1 MNIHEYQAKALL
13 RDYGIHAPAG
23 AVARSAAEAEAAA
36 QKLGGEGWVVKA
48 QIHAGGR
55 GKAGGVRLVKSLPE
69 VRAAAEELLGTRLVT
84 YQTGTEGKPV
94 RQVYVEQACPVA
106 RELYLAALVDRSL
119 GRVAIIASDAGGEDI
134 EQTAEATPDKIL
146 KLVIDPTEGLSEE
159 NAADLAAKLGLKG
172 TSAAAATSFIAGIYR
187 AFLEK
192 DAALIEINPMGVT
205 ADGDLLALDVKMSFD
220 GNALYRHPE
229 LESLRDEDEVDPSE
243 LEADRYEINYVKLD
257 GNIGCLV
264 NGAGLAMAT
273 LDLIKDRG
281 GAPADFMDIRPAANR
296 EQVAMGVSMLLRN
309 PKVKAIL
316 VNVYGGGILRCDT
329 IGEGIA
335 LAVAKDGLTVPLI
348 VRAAGTNMEI
358 CKKTLIAQGVP
369 VTFARDMAEAADLAV
384 RVVKQEA
391 A

>member
-13 RDYGIHAPAG
+13 KDYGIRAPSG
-23 AVARSAAEAEAAA
+23 AVARSAAEAESAA
-36 QKLGGEGWVVKA
+36 KELGGEGWVVKA

-55 GKAGGVRLVKSLPE
+55 GKAGGVRLVKRPHE

-84 YQTGTEGKPV
+84 YQTGAEGKAV

-134 EQTAEATPDKIL
+134 EQTAAATPDKIL
-146 KLVIDPTEGLSEE
+146 KIVVDPVEGLSEAE
-159 NAADLAAKLGLKG
+159 AAELAAKLGLKG
-172 TSAAAATSFIAGIYR
+172 ASATAASSFIAGIYQ
-187 AFLEK
+187 AFIEK
-192 DAALIEINPMGVT
+192 DASLIEINPMGVT
-205 ADGDLLALDVKMSFD
+205 ADGELLALDVKMSFD

-229 LESLRDEDEVDPSE
+229 LETLRDEDEVDPSE

-281 GAPADFMDIRPAANR
+281 GAPADFMDVRPAANR

-335 LAVAKDGLTVPLI
+335 LAVAKDGLNVPLI

-369 VTFARDMAEAADLAV
+369 VTFARDMAEAADLTV
-384 RVVKQEA
+384 RAVKQEA